1 MYVVPSASLLPLSI
15 LSRCRTA
22 WAWLRSYQL
31 QLTYVSSSLG
41 LLREPSQPPS
51 RLGNCDRRCARWNQ
65 RCLDD
70 QRHSAVQPV
79 LGDCRLHQ
87 RSSLLLLF
95 VLVVVIACTH
105 TSVVGLVVVGRDW
118 LRWHRWL
125 GQDLVLAGGAAHQRC
140 RHLAHRAV
148 RSLYSHLDAQ
158 WLFWQ
163 VPRDWYVVSTP
174 HRTTP
179 RHATRSTRSF
189 TRFVLVPPSINVR
202 TAAAMPGYNHLE
214 GTNSPYKPGST
225 ITQAQATSLLQAD
238 LHSTEACLLGSIKV
252 PVTSST
258 SAGVR
263 YCYWLA
269 TMPPTHVPRPPLLL
283 LQTNSRRSCRSRST
297 TSPFSPTAKAASL
310 RPSLPI
316 STMASTRTFA

>member
-87 RSSLLLLF
+87 RSSLLLF

-174 HRTTP
+174 
-179 RHATRSTRSF
+179 RHATPHDQLVRSRGSYWFLHRLT
-189 TRFVLVPPSINVR
+189 LELLPPC
-202 TAAAMPGYNHLE
+202 
-214 GTNSPYKPGST
+214 
-225 ITQAQATSLLQAD
+225 QATTTSRAPTRPTSL
-238 LHSTEACLLGSIKV
+238 EAPSRK
-252 PVTSST
+252 
-258 SAGVR
+258 R
-263 YCYWLA
+263 K
-269 TMPPTHVPRPPLLL
+269 PPACSRPTFTAPRPASWVA
-283 LQTNSRRSCRSRST
+283 SRC
-297 TSPFSPTAKAASL
+297 P
-310 RPSLPI
+310 
-316 STMASTRTFA
+316 